1 MRQFIQVIIT
11 VLILGGGFVAYSS
24 LKSCESNVFSNKEK
38 AANGKGKG
46 QAGPKQGPARRT
58 PSIKVRTA
66 PLKKSDYIVHIVT
79 QGEVTPHHN
88 TALTSQVSGRV
99 LKISPKFEAGAFFS
113 EGDTLLELET
123 SDFLTDIENAK
134 AQLARAE
141 SAYAQEQA
149 RAKQA
154 LLNWQDAGFTEEPSD
169 LVLRKPQLREASA
182 DVASAQSNLN
192 RSERNLERTK
202 IKAPYNGRVRT
213 RAVGIGQQVGANTTL
228 GEIFTTDIAI
238 VRLPITPRYL
248 KYYTP
253 PQPSRA
259 STTQKE
265 QVTFT
270 SIITTQDT
278 PDTWQ
283 GDVLRAEGALDDDS
297 RQIFIITRIQDPFGL
312 KTKQPTLYLGQPVR
326 ASIPVHTLKDTYVI
340 PRKNLTG
347 LNQIIIIREGKIKHV
362 DIAPVWSTEDEI
374 IFKHDFHPNDLLST
388 TRLAY
393 APEGA
398 PVEIIPTDTE

>member
-1 MRQFIQVIIT
+1 M
-11 VLILGGGFVAYSS
+11 GS
-24 LKSCESNVFSNKEK
+24 
-38 AANGKGKG
+38 
-46 QAGPKQGPARRT
+46 
-58 PSIKVRTA
+58 
-66 PLKKSDYIVHIVT
+66 
-79 QGEVTPHHN
+79 
-88 TALTSQVSGRV
+88 
-99 LKISPKFEAGAFFS
+99 
-113 EGDTLLELET
+113 
-123 SDFLTDIENAK
+123 
-134 AQLARAE
+134 
-141 SAYAQEQA
+141 
-149 RAKQA
+149 
-154 LLNWQDAGFTEEPSD
+154 
-169 LVLRKPQLREASA
+169 
-182 DVASAQSNLN
+182 
-192 RSERNLERTK
+192 
-202 IKAPYNGRVRT
+202 
-213 RAVGIGQQVGANTTL
+213 NTTL

-398 PVEIIPTDTE
+398 PVEILSLIHI